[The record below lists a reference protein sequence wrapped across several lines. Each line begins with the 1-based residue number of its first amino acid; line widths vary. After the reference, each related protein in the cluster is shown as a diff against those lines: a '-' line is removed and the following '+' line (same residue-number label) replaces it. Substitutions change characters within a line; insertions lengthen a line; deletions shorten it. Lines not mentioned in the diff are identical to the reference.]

1 MSSTRAL
8 RGFLP
13 ARKKGAHYDTNGV
26 SELISPTTITRA
38 PKKPQRIVT
47 GKHSKRS

>member
-38 PKKPQRIVT
+38 PKKLYN
-47 GKHSKRS
+47 